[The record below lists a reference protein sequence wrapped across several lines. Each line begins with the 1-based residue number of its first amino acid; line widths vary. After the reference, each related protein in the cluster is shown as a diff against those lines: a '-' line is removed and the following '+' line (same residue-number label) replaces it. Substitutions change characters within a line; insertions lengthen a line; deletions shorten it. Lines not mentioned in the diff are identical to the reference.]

1 MKDTYLENLYLELEL
16 INITLAN
23 SYKFSP
29 EVVAK
34 AKRMKKETEERIK
47 LRELIPI
54 ESRS

>member
-16 INITLAN
+16 LNITLAN
-23 SYKFSP
+23 AYKFKP
-29 EVVAK
+29 EVIAK
-34 AKRMKKETEERIK
+34 AKQMKKETEERIK

>member
-1 MKDTYLENLYLELEL
+1 MKDEYLNNLYLELEL
-16 INITLAN
+16 CNITIVNAH
-23 SYKFSP
+23 KFSP